1 MPRPEADAK
10 GRRSYPVTSLPTPT
24 NRLIGRDAEVAW
36 VCQLLRDNRLVTLT
50 GPPGVG
56 KTRLALE
63 VAAAVAPEF
72 AEGLA
77 FVDLARIRD
86 AALVLPEVAHSLGIG
101 DAPGAGPADR
111 LATALMDREILL
123 VIDNLEHVLD
133 AALELAHVVSA
144 CPRLRVLATTRQ
156 RLRLNAERECAVS
169 PLPLPD
175 VADRADPERLSA
187 TASVALLLER
197 ARSPDFRVTRHN
209 AGAIAEI
216 CVRLDG
222 LPLAIE
228 LAAARLDV
236 FSPKELVNR
245 LENRM
250 TLLSDGPHDMAS
262 RHRALRTAIEWSHD
276 LLPHR
281 ERTLFRRLSVFAG
294 GWTLSAA
301 EQICAAPDL
310 DILGGLGS
318 LLDKNLILRTTRAD
332 GRAGFSMLES
342 IREFAVEQ
350 LERHDDAATV
360 RARHAVYYADGTRS
374 IRVAATGAG
383 EAASYAWM
391 GEEHGNLRGAL
402 ADRRAAGDLEHALV
416 LASALG
422 WYWYTRGYFG
432 EGKATLDG
440 LLSAADE
447 TAVSDATLI
456 NALVSL
462 GFSASA
468 RGDLDDAEQ
477 ALTTARALA
486 ERTGDRPSTATSS
499 LCLGHVARGHGR
511 YDEAAALYSDAAR
524 MFAEL
529 GHDQGVTWAQQDLAM
544 LAAERGDLA
553 KAERLMR
560 ESLRRSRSIDYSWA
574 QAWAAWGLGT
584 VLLRRGAVDEASM
597 LLGEALTMYNTLD
610 DRRGVAQCLEA
621 FAAVAAMRASYHSAA
636 RLLGAAGMLRQAL
649 GATVPA
655 DERHRLGKVEATIA
669 QAIGP
674 DAAERARYSGRSMT
688 AAAAIELAK
697 SYAAPATA
705 SASTVELTARER
717 EVAVLIAAGSTNR
730 QIGRALGITEK
741 TAEVHVR
748 NIMGKLRVASRAG
761 VASWAVANG
770 LHRPAV

>member
-1 MPRPEADAK
+1 
-10 GRRSYPVTSLPTPT
+10 VTSLPTPT
-24 NRLIGRDAEVAW
+24 NRLIGRDAEVAS
-36 VCQLLRDNRLVTLT
+36 VRQLLRDNRLVTLT

-63 VAAAVAPEF
+63 VAAAVAPVF
-72 AEGLA
+72 AEGAA
-77 FVDLARIRD
+77 FVDLARVRD
-86 AALVLPEVAHSLGIG
+86 AALVLPEVAHTLGIG
-101 DAPGAGPADR
+101 DAPGVLLADR
-111 LATALMDREILL
+111 LVTALMDREILL
-123 VIDNLEHVLD
+123 VVDNLEHVLD
-133 AALELAHVVSA
+133 AGLELAQVVSA
-144 CPRLRVLATTRQ
+144 CPRLRILATTRQ

-169 PLPLPD
+169 PLPLPN

-187 TASVALLLER
+187 IASVALLLER
-197 ARSPDFRVTRHN
+197 ARQPNFRLTRHN

-216 CVRLDG
+216 CLRLDG

-236 FSPKELVNR
+236 FSPEELVNR

-250 TLLSDGPHDMAS
+250 TLLSDGAHDMAT
-262 RHRALRTAIEWSHD
+262 RHQTLRTAIEWSHD
-276 LLPHR
+276 LLAYR
-281 ERTLFRRLSVFAG
+281 ERTLFRRLSVFVG

-301 EQICAAPDL
+301 EQICSATDL

-318 LLDKNLILRTTRAD
+318 LLDKSLILRTTRAD
-332 GRAGFSMLES
+332 GIAGFSMLES
-342 IREFAVEQ
+342 IREFANEE
-350 LERHDDAATV
+350 LKRHDDAVTL
-360 RARHAVYYADGTRS
+360 RARHAQFYADATRS
-374 IRVAATGAG
+374 VQVAATGAG

-391 GEEHGNLRGAL
+391 GEEHGNLRAAL

-416 LASALG
+416 LASALS
-422 WYWYTRGYFG
+422 WYWYTRGRLG
-432 EGKATLDG
+432 EGKAMLDG
-440 LLSAADE
+440 LLSAADQ
-447 TAVSDATLI
+447 TAVSHATLI

-477 ALTTARALA
+477 ALRTARALA
-486 ERTGDRPSTATSS
+486 ERIGDRAGTATAS

-511 YDEAAALYSDAAR
+511 YEEAAALYSDAGR

-529 GHDQGVTWAQQDLAM
+529 GHDQGVTWAQQDLGM

-553 KAERLMR
+553 KAERLLR
-560 ESLRRSRSIDYSWA
+560 ESLRRSRDINYSWA

-584 VLLRRGAVDEASM
+584 VLLRRGMVDEASM
-597 LLGEALTMYNTLD
+597 LFGQALTMYDTLD

-621 FAAVAAMRASYHSAA
+621 IAEVAATRASYHSSA
-636 RLLGAAGMLRQAL
+636 RLLGAAGMIRQAL
-649 GATVPA
+649 AATVPA
-655 DERHRLGKVEATIA
+655 DERQRLGKLEATLA

-674 DAAERARYSGRSMT
+674 DAAERARHSGRRMT
-688 AAAAIELAK
+688 AAAAIELAQ
-697 SYAAPATA
+697 SYAAPATPPA
-705 SASTVELTARER
+705 GGASTVELTARER
-717 EVAVLIAAGSTNR
+717 EVAVMIAAGSTNR

-770 LHRPAV
+770 LHRPTV